1 MRRSLAIVS
10 GVIISGLV
18 STPHVWAQTQPTA
31 APAFEV
37 ASIKANH
44 SGDRRMMMSTA
55 PGGRVNVTNLT
66 VKQLITMAYRIKDS
80 QLSGGPG
87 WIDSERYD
95 ISAKAEGPAT
105 PEQLQVMMQ
114 TLLADRFKLSLRRET
129 KEMPVYALVI
139 AKDGPKLHEN
149 KEAEIEKQQAKPDGA
164 KPGDPNAPPPKGQF
178 MRMGRGLLSSQGA
191 PLTVLADSLS
201 RLLGRVVLDKTELT
215 GLYDFEL
222 KWTPDE
228 SQGQMF
234 KGPDGADSAPPPDA
248 SGPTIFTAL
257 QEQLGL
263 KLESQKGPVEVF
275 VIDHVEKPTEN

>member
-1 MRRSLAIVS
+1 MMTYRMGYLAVFCVMSLPL
-10 GVIISGLV
+10 G
-18 STPHVWAQTQPTA
+18 AQTAPAT

-44 SGDRRMMMSTA
+44 SADRRMMMDMA
-55 PGGRVNVTNLT
+55 PGGRLNATNLS
-66 VKQLITMAYRIKDS
+66 VRQLIVTAYRIKDS
-80 QLSGGPG
+80 QLSGGPA
-87 WIDSERYD
+87 WIDSEHYD

-105 PEQLQVMMQ
+105 PEQLQLMMQ
-114 TLLADRFKLSLRRET
+114 TLLADRFKLSLRHET
-129 KEMPVYALVI
+129 KEMPVYALVV

-149 KEAEIEKQQAKPDGA
+149 KEAEKAREEAKSDA
-164 KPGDPNAPPPKGQF
+164 VKPGSANAPGAKGQF
-178 MRMGRGLLSSQGA
+178 MRMGRGLLSAQGA
-191 PLTVLADSLS
+191 PLNTLADSLS
-201 RLLGRVVLDKTELT
+201 RLLGRVVLDKTGLT

-228 SQGQMF
+228 SQAQMF
-234 KGPDGADSAPPPDA
+234 KGPDGGDSAPPPDA

>member
-1 MRRSLAIVS
+1 MHSMGYLGVFCLMSLP
-10 GVIISGLV
+10 L
-18 STPHVWAQTQPTA
+18 WAQTQPTT

-44 SGDRRMMMSTA
+44 SGDGRMMMNVA
-55 PGGRVNVTNLT
+55 PGGRVNATNLT
-66 VKQLITMAYRIKDS
+66 VRQLIVMAYRIKPS
-80 QLSGGPG
+80 QLSGGPS
-87 WIDSERYD
+87 WIDSDHYD

-105 PEQLQVMMQ
+105 PEQLQLMMQ
-114 TLLADRFKLSLRRET
+114 ALLADRFKLSLRHES
-129 KEMPVYALVI
+129 KEMPVYALVV

-149 KEAEIEKQQAKPDGA
+149 KEAEAEKERAKAEGA
-164 KPGDPNAPPPKGQF
+164 KPGDANAPPKGGNF
-178 MRMGRGLLSSQGA
+178 MRMGRGLLSAQGA
-191 PLTVLADSLS
+191 PVTNLADLLS
-201 RLLGRVVLDKTELT
+201 RQLGRVVLDKTGLT

-234 KGPDGADSAPPPDA
+234 KGADAGDSAPSPDT